1 MNGHSKEIPATHYPP
16 DAMRPSMNRAGIVLK
31 ILYERTIASVGYHA
45 ITKIA
50 ASPDLMA
57 GSRARYQFP

>member
-1 MNGHSKEIPATHYPP
+1 MNGHSKEISATHYPP

-31 ILYERTIASVGYHA
+31 ILYEGSIASVGYHS

-50 ASPDLMA
+50 KRADLMA
-57 GSRARYQFP
+57 GGRARYQFP